1 MVRQADRA
9 DRGVTRDSSMILSD
23 LRDYLK
29 TNRRAAL
36 IDMAHR
42 FDADPEALRGMLD
55 KWVAKGRVEKLPPG
69 TLCGGGCSQCDPATT
84 EIYEWKG

>member
-1 MVRQADRA
+1 
-9 DRGVTRDSSMILSD
+9 MILSE

-42 FDADPEALRGMLD
+42 FDTDPDALRGMLN
-55 KWVAKGRVEKLPPG
+55 KWVAKGRVEKLPQG
-69 TLCGGGCSQCDPATT
+69 SECGGGCCKCDPATT
-84 EIYEWKG
+84 EVYAWKE